1 MEKVIIRGGQEAELV
16 FDDKKQQVLVKVGN
30 ISHLITYMRDNKVRV
45 KNDLLLNDADLAR
58 VRTYM
63 QRFIKKEE
71 PKSKKRK

>member
-16 FDDKKQQVLVKVGN
+16 FDDKNQTVSVKVGN
-30 ISHLITYMRDNKVRV
+30 VTHLVTYMRDNQVKV
-45 KNDLLLNDADLAR
+45 KNDIILNTADLTR

-63 QRFIKKEE
+63 KRFIKAAE